1 MPHAEGSGPA
11 EPGVADPHLRNV
23 SQGPAARDYGTT
35 RPAGRLPRPSPHF
48 SLPTAGTASTANLI
62 FVVINFCAEG
72 EKKTHYG
79 HDNNKNKI
87 VFLKLKTKLA
97 CAVSQLVA
105 LRSRR

>member
-23 SQGPAARDYGTT
+23 AQGPAARDCAPG
-35 RPAGRLPRPSPHF
+35 LPRPSPHF